1 MHGPWRDARPSFETW
16 TAPIRV
22 LAGFSLVVNLLL
34 LILPVHMTL
43 IYDRVV
49 PSRSVET
56 LIYLTLLALGG
67 LALFG
72 FVEAIRGRIAEKTAQ
87 RFDLVTTPMLLVDA
101 VDGAG
106 KASPAAVRD
115 VGIVRRFLASRAHI
129 GLYDLPFA
137 PLFLVLLFLLHPL
150 LGGLTVA
157 GLAALVGIAV
167 LNQRRIAP
175 IARRATALATDAERA
190 AGEALAAQEDAR
202 AMGMGAAMLTR
213 WSGAALA
220 SAETAGEASEI
231 NNGWFGL
238 GRTVRQSL
246 QVLTLA
252 AAAWLVIDGSV
263 SPSLIFVASILSGR
277 ALQPIEQLIGS
288 WRMTQEARDAHGRLA
303 AALASIGAPIR
314 RTRLPEPKGIVRLS
328 GIEWS
333 PDPSLSDAP
342 KIVAGVELTLSP
354 GEITVIVGASGSGKS
369 TLARIVAGAIAP
381 TGGSIALDG
390 FVYGQW
396 PGDQR
401 GSAFGYMAQSLRF
414 FKGTIAQNIARFA
427 PDATD
432 AGVIAAA
439 EAAVAHDF
447 VATLPKAYDTMLG
460 GTEAVRLSGGQ
471 VQRIALARALYGS
484 PKVIVLD
491 EPNAHLD
498 QRGEQALAEA
508 LVKRRAAGATIL
520 VVTQRP
526 AILEIADR
534 VFVMQAGRLSPAEI
548 RRAGPGPQAAAGDT
562 RPRAPVAPTGIVP
575 MPSVATLPQRPFSI
589 VEGATP

>member
-1 MHGPWRDARPSFETW
+1 MHGPSREERLSLETW
-16 TAPIRV
+16 HGPIRV
-22 LAGFSLVVNLLL
+22 LGGFSLVVNLLL
-34 LILPVHMTL
+34 LILPIHMTL

-56 LIYLTLLALGG
+56 LVYLTLLALGG

-72 FVEAIRGRIAEKTAQ
+72 FVEAVRGRVAEKTAQ
-87 RFDLVTTPMLLVDA
+87 RFDLVTTPKLLIDA

-106 KASPAAVRD
+106 KASPALVRD
-115 VGIVRRFLASRAHI
+115 VGTVRRFLASRAHI

-137 PLFLVLLFLLHPL
+137 PIFLILLFLLHPL

-157 GLAALVGIAV
+157 GLVGLVGIAV
-167 LNQRRIAP
+167 LNQRRIA
-175 IARRATALATDAERA
+175 AVAERSAAEQGDAERA

-202 AMGMGAAMLTR
+202 AMGMGAAMLAR

-220 SAETAGEASEI
+220 AAETAAEASEI

-252 AAAWLVIDGSV
+252 AAAWLVIGGSI

-288 WRMTQEARDAHGRLA
+288 WRMMQEARDAHGRIA
-303 AALASIGAPIR
+303 AALDAIGLPAR
-314 RTRLPEPKGIVRLS
+314 RTTLPEPRGVVRLS
-328 GIEWS
+328 GVEWS
-333 PDPSLSDAP
+333 PAPGLVNAP
-342 KIVAGVELTLSP
+342 KIVAGVDLTLSP

-381 TGGSIALDG
+381 TGGTIALDG
-390 FVYGQW
+390 FAYGQW
-396 PGDQR
+396 PSDQR
-401 GSAFGYMAQSLRF
+401 GAAFGYMAQSLRF

-447 VATLPKAYDTMLG
+447 VATLPRAYDTMLG
-460 GTEAVRLSGGQ
+460 GAEAVRLSGGQ

-508 LVKRRAAGATIL
+508 LAKRRAAGATVL

-534 VFVMQAGRLSPAEI
+534 VFVMQAGRLAPAEI
-548 RRAGPGPQAAAGDT
+548 RRGSPSPRTSPGDAGA
-562 RPRAPVAPTGIVP
+562 RAPIAPSGMAPPPGATG
-575 MPSVATLPQRPFSI
+575 PSPRPFSI
-589 VEGATP
+589 VEGAAP